1 MSKENK
7 LNQNIILQKVEHYN
21 FKDKSF
27 LTKVDMNFF
36 SIGIILRG
44 NSSHQSLINDYK
56 VDVKTGHTILDIM
69 NKDEFL
75 TKINE
80 DTQKQHIWINIS
92 KDFLEENL
100 TNNKQKDE
108 LLSFLQLNKG
118 AKNISNKKTNPKTQ
132 SLALDLF
139 NNPYKNSLEKLY
151 TESKVLELIY
161 TEFTNLFQQNEI
173 KKDTHMK
180 FTDQDKQA
188 IYHARD
194 ILMNNLQNPPS
205 MKKLARMIAVNDLKL
220 KVGFHKYFNTTPHSI
235 SLEYRLQEAKRL
247 LKKSD
252 LNISEIAQ
260 EVGYKYAQNFSNAY
274 YKRFGIRPKELMKK
288 RKHYY

>member
-7 LNQNIILQKVEHYN
+7 LNQNIILQKVEYNN
-21 FKDKSF
+21 FKNKSF
-27 LTKVDMNFF
+27 LTKVDMNSF
-36 SIGIILRG
+36 SIGIILKG
-44 NSSHQSLINDYK
+44 NSSHESLINDYK

-108 LLSFLQLNKG
+108 LLSFLELDKG
-118 AKNISNKKTNPKTQ
+118 AKNISNKKTNPKTA

-139 NNPYKNSLEKLY
+139 NNPYTNKLEKIY

-161 TEFTNLFQQNEI
+161 TEFSNFIQQNEI
-173 KKDTHMK
+173 KKEIGMK
-180 FTDQDKQA
+180 FTAQDKEA

-194 ILMNNLQNPPS
+194 ILMKNLKTPPS
-205 MKKLARMIAVNDLKL
+205 MKELARMIAVNDLKL
-220 KVGFHKYFNTTPHSI
+220 KKGFHKYFNATPHSI

-260 EVGYKYAQNFSNAY
+260 EVGYKYSQNFSNAY
-274 YKRFGIRPKELMKK
+274 YKRFGIRPKELMKS
-288 RKHYY
+288 REYYY